1 MGATRFTVDSTTASV
16 LFAASSSLHPI
27 RSTAPASG
35 WFEADIE
42 NDRFT
47 QGSVLSGRLEV
58 PLAGLSSGNALV
70 DREMRR
76 RAGSA
81 SHPFIIAHI
90 DSTLDLEDTQAT
102 ITGTIQFSGRSELV
116 EGAIA
121 LLPGPRIAGTGEF
134 DVRWWGLEPP
144 RLLVLRVDPIVTV
157 EIDLPL
163 IAG

>member
-1 MGATRFTVDSTTASV
+1 MGATRYTIDSTTASV

-27 RSTAPASG
+27 RSNAPARG

-42 NDRFT
+42 NDRFAR
-47 QGSVLSGRLEV
+47 GSALSGRLEV
-58 PLAGLSSGNALV
+58 PLADLSSGNALV

-81 SHPFIIAHI
+81 THPLIIADI
-90 DSTLDLEDTQAT
+90 ESTLDLEGTQAT
-102 ITGTIQFSGRSELV
+102 IAGTIHFSGRSELV
-116 EGAIA
+116 QGTIA

-134 DVRWWGLEPP
+134 DVRWWGFDPP
-144 RLLVLRVDPIVTV
+144 RILVVRVDPIVTV
-157 EIDLPL
+157 EIDVPL